1 MTKAQE
7 KARNLRYKRAALSG
21 LNIYDIENELDN
33 ISAECDEV
41 RYYIESGD
49 TTLLNA
55 LIANESDEEE
65 YEFRVMFSDLSAE
78 CEKLQEILFDNY
90 TTEHF
95 DDFFVGIMCGN
106 RSPYE
111 LIGYDSFE
119 EDYYRLCGYEREMA
133 ENESFKRLMRLAKA
147 DILKICGQCFGI
159 VCSYFN
165 IKDKYE
171 CLKAAFDIL
180 CDKNTSYLQIIKDID
195 DAYNKAEADDWDD
208 FSGVVRHFESLVSA
222 LPDKTWIE

>member
-7 KARNLRYKRAALSG
+7 KARNLRYKRAALSE
-21 LNIYDIENELDN
+21 LNIYDIENELYN

-65 YEFRVMFSDLSAE
+65 YEFRIMFSDLSAE

-119 EDYYRLCGYEREMA
+119 EDYYRL
-133 ENESFKRLMRLAKA
+133 
-147 DILKICGQCFGI
+147 
-159 VCSYFN
+159 
-165 IKDKYE
+165 
-171 CLKAAFDIL
+171 
-180 CDKNTSYLQIIKDID
+180 
-195 DAYNKAEADDWDD
+195 
-208 FSGVVRHFESLVSA
+208 
-222 LPDKTWIE
+222 